1 MHASLHP
8 NKPFK
13 STSSISIVRRLQP
26 RLSASLPSAG
36 LLERILYGNSDD
48 GGDELGGAG
57 GRRADAVLQHGRRGE
72 AAADG
77 GAGGR
82 RLAGDD
88 DAGATRARL
97 EQPQLH
103 SSQRIMPLIN

>member
-1 MHASLHP
+1 MHLASQVP
-8 NKPFK
+8 TKPFK
-13 STSSISIVRRLQP
+13 STSSISYVVCNHTYL
-26 RLSASLPSAG
+26 LALASAG